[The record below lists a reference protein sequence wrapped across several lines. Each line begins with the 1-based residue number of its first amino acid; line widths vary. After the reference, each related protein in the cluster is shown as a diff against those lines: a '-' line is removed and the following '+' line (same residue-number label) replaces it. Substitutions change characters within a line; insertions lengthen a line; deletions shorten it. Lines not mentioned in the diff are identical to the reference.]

1 MMKIDQLIGL
11 IRDNGR
17 LDLATFNIVEREIR
31 GNAMSK
37 STVLIVRSMFD
48 KMEKAD
54 RSAAGRLAAEARWK
68 GHVKQQTVPAQGG
81 ASGVASAGVKGY
93 QRPEIFKVKTVE
105 AAIAMMNEGKTVELE
120 NDGQAH
126 TLLVELARIANDAK
140 MKGREAPNYDLCKV
154 TVPGTNLFCG
164 ENQGVPRSKMPQL
177 RSKPVAGSE
186 ADKLPRNQWGEVE
199 GAPIFQ
205 KHLEDLGISVKSQ
218 TMRASQLKATQLD
231 MKGTQIALMMT
242 DSKFDPKSE
251 EIWVTRDGYILDGH
265 HRWAA
270 TVGRDLA
277 DGKIGDLDLR
287 VKVIDAP
294 ISEILPM
301 ANSWTQEIGLKAI
314 AGPATAPNASGA
326 MEPATDVK
334 KKSGGCGCGC

>member
-1 MMKIDQLIGL
+1 
-11 IRDNGR
+11 
-17 LDLATFNIVEREIR
+17 
-31 GNAMSK
+31 
-37 STVLIVRSMFD
+37 
-48 KMEKAD
+48 
-54 RSAAGRLAAEARWK
+54 
-68 GHVKQQTVPAQGG
+68 
-81 ASGVASAGVKGY
+81 VAPAGVKGY

-140 MKGREAPNYDLCKV
+140 IKGREAPNYDLCKV

-164 ENQGVPRSKMPQL
+164 ENKGIPRSKMPQL

-242 DSKFDPKSE
+242 DSKFDPKGE

-277 DGKIGDLDLR
+277 DGKIGDLDLK